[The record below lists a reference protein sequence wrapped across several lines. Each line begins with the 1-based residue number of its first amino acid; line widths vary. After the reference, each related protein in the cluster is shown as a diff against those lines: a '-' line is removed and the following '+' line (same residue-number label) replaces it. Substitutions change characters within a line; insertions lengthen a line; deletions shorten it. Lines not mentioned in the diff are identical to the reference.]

1 MDSPTVKARLRLAI
15 ILTSLILCAE
25 AIGGVLANSLALL
38 SDAAHMFTDV
48 FSLSLSWF
56 ALKIADRPSTQTK
69 TYGYHRLETFAAL
82 INGGLL
88 FLMAGGILYEAV
100 QRMMTPKPVDTGLMM
115 IIAAIGLIT
124 NLGVI
129 YFLREPAKNT
139 QDLNI
144 KSALYHVFGDTLAS
158 IGVILGGVV
167 MLWTGWYI
175 LDAILGAA
183 IAGLLLWGAK
193 SIFGDAVHIL
203 LEGVPKDISIPEVE
217 KELNA
222 IPEIKSVHELHIWC
236 ICSNVYALSTHL
248 LINDQKVNQ
257 AGGILDTVQ
266 DMLREKFNITHSTIQ
281 FESSPCQEENGVCE
295 IKH

>member
-1 MDSPTVKARLRLAI
+1 
-15 ILTSLILCAE
+15 
-25 AIGGVLANSLALL
+25 
-38 SDAAHMFTDV
+38 
-48 FSLSLSWF
+48 
-56 ALKIADRPSTQTK
+56 
-69 TYGYHRLETFAAL
+69 
-82 INGGLL
+82 
-88 FLMAGGILYEAV
+88 